1 MKKFFILICLSVL
14 FVTYGFRAD
23 AIIIT
28 AQDTKTT
35 AINTY
40 TPYYQYLKYYII
52 DNGKLQLTFKKLSE
66 EDDKNFE
73 RTLTKEEKQ
82 NYKYTKKV
90 QQLIDRGAWGE
101 VLYKYPDFYP
111 ALVQYYNNC
120 KEKHLYEEALRTMDK
135 LRMADRN
142 YQIYSKNVINNE
154 LGSLYIENKQYQKA
168 LDVLKLY
175 EATNSDKIYSSM
187 AICYHGL
194 NDDTNAL
201 NYLNKIRNKKYE
213 DNELLYQIY
222 LNRNDLRNAHKTALT
237 LTNQK
242 YNYTNLMRV
251 QQTALNEN
259 DRLKYAYQAR
269 NTTMNEADI
278 RIVNKIIADI
288 EQQRLDKK
296 ISALRQFIKLQ
307 KWSDILKQLPD
318 NLTAAEL
325 SAKQDEYFKTANEYL
340 IRYDGQNL
348 TNAFYSLN
356 QDYVNYIA
364 DKKNEYYRQKEAE
377 TQRAIQEAKEREYYI
392 NQQIIQQQQM
402 QNYIRMQRIHHMGR
416 PSYYNNPMFYDPWW

>member
-1 MKKFFILICLSVL
+1 MKKFFILICLFAL
-14 FVTYGFRAD
+14 FQTLGLKTQ

-28 AQDTKTT
+28 AQNSTTT

-52 DNGKLQLTFKKLSE
+52 DNGRMQLTFKKLSQ

-73 RTLTKEEKQ
+73 NSLSKEEKQ
-82 NYKYTKKV
+82 NYRYTKKI
-90 QQLIDRGAWGE
+90 QQLIEKGAWGE

-120 KEKHLYEEALRTMDK
+120 KEKNLYEEALRTMDK

-142 YQIYSKNVINNE
+142 YQIFSKDIINKE
-154 LGSLYIENKQYQKA
+154 LSSLYIQNKQYQKA

-187 AICYHGL
+187 AVCYYGI
-194 NDDTNAL
+194 NDGNNAL
-201 NYLNKIRNKKYE
+201 KYLNKIRNKQYE
-213 DNELLYQIY
+213 DNELIYQIY
-222 LNRNDLRNAHKTALT
+222 LDKNDLPNAHKAAIN

-251 QQTALNEN
+251 QQTSLNEN
-259 DRLKYAYQAR
+259 DSLKYAYQAR
-269 NTTMNEADI
+269 NTTNNEADI

-288 EQQRLDKK
+288 EQKRLDKK
-296 ISALRQFIKLQ
+296 ISVLRQFIKLQ

-325 SAKQDEYFKTANEYL
+325 STKQDEYFKTANEYL

-356 QDYVNYIA
+356 QDYINYIA

-377 TQRAIQEAKEREYYI
+377 AQQAMLEAKERQNYI

-402 QNYIRMQRIHHMGR
+402 QNYIRMQRIRYMGR
-416 PSYYNNPMFYDPWW
+416 PEYYSNPMFYDPWW

>member
-14 FVTYGFRAD
+14 FVMYGFKAD

-35 AINTY
+35 SVNTY

-154 LGSLYIENKQYQKA
+154 LGSLYIENRQYQKA

-296 ISALRQFIKLQ
+296 ISVLRQFIKLQ

-364 DKKNEYYRQKEAE
+364 DKKNEYYRQKEEE

>member
-14 FVTYGFRAD
+14 FVMYGFRAD

-296 ISALRQFIKLQ
+296 ISVLRQFIKLQ